1 MNSLLN
7 IIATAI
13 RMSIPLGYAAIGGS
27 ISEFS
32 GVVALGLEGFM
43 TIGAFTAVVG
53 AYYLGSAWLGV
64 LAAMIAGTLFALVF
78 GLFCI
83 KYKSNQIV
91 AGVGMNII
99 AEGLVSVL
107 MISIFGSK
115 GKSAVV
121 DALPAVNIPVIKD
134 IPILNTLF
142 SGYTG
147 LAYLLFAVMVIAWIV
162 IYKMPAGIRLRAT
175 GINDTVVDSLGL
187 RSGMIKYVA
196 VGVCGALSALGGA
209 FLSLSQLNFYSKDG
223 MGEGSDVAKFLSLTT
238 MELIEVILS
247 KENLNRAY
255 KKVVA
260 NKGAGG
266 VDGVAV
272 EELGNYIREN
282 REKIITSLRNRTYI
296 PKPVR
301 RVYIPKDNGKKRP
314 LGIPTALDRTI
325 QQAISQPISDIYEE
339 IFSDYSYGFRPGRS
353 CHDAIRQALE
363 YLNDGYEWVVDID
376 IEQFFDK
383 VNHDKLIQILREQ
396 VNDSTTLNLIR
407 KYLKAGVMENG
418 LEKAT
423 ITGVPQG
430 GPLSVVCSNVYL
442 DKLDKELEHR
452 GLRFTRYADDV
463 LIITKSEMAANR
475 VLKSISEWLERKL
488 FLKVNATKTKVVR
501 PTRSKYLGFTFL
513 KNGREWKVKPTT
525 EKKKKLKK
533 KLSEYLKRGKAI
545 ARPLAVTVKRVNEM
559 VRGWINYFR
568 IGMMK
573 EYMEKF
579 GEWLRHKIRVI
590 VMKQWKKPK
599 TIYRNLSYLNWKNRN
614 GFSHEEIYKV
624 ANSRLGWYKRSGM
637 NVVNFII
644 SKDLLENRIKD
655 GAGLLNPLSYYLAK
669 VGI

>member
-1 MNSLLN
+1 
-7 IIATAI
+7 
-13 RMSIPLGYAAIGGS
+13 
-27 ISEFS
+27 
-32 GVVALGLEGFM
+32 
-43 TIGAFTAVVG
+43 
-53 AYYLGSAWLGV
+53 
-64 LAAMIAGTLFALVF
+64 
-78 GLFCI
+78 
-83 KYKSNQIV
+83 
-91 AGVGMNII
+91 
-99 AEGLVSVL
+99 
-107 MISIFGSK
+107 
-115 GKSAVV
+115 
-121 DALPAVNIPVIKD
+121 
-134 IPILNTLF
+134 
-142 SGYTG
+142 
-147 LAYLLFAVMVIAWIV
+147 
-162 IYKMPAGIRLRAT
+162 
-175 GINDTVVDSLGL
+175 
-187 RSGMIKYVA
+187 
-196 VGVCGALSALGGA
+196 
-209 FLSLSQLNFYSKDG
+209 
-223 MGEGSDVAKFLSLTT
+223 

-272 EELGNYIREN
+272 
-282 REKIITSLRNRTYI
+282 
-296 PKPVR
+296 
-301 RVYIPKDNGKKRP
+301 VYIPKDNGKKRP

-463 LIITKSEMAANR
+463 LIFTKSEMAANR

-513 KNGREWKVKPTT
+513 KNGGEWKVKPTT
-525 EKKKKLKK
+525 E
-533 KLSEYLKRGKAI
+533 KRGKAI